1 MNLTEFTNL
10 IKDQFQYGGKKYGL
24 TSTRESTDELFDKH
38 GKNWLIGTIDKYCY
52 RYTNLKRERD
62 LLKISTYM
70 YILWLKRGFHID
82 NKRVIPI
89 DTNIKTKNEFFDTF
103 INSFK
108 THIKYCVMLESNNSI
123 KNISQELGRLSMREW
138 KKIGE
143 YDIFLILY
151 LSYTIWNNN
160 YAGIKKHD
168 KDTYK

>member
-62 LLKISTYM
+62 LLKIATYM

-82 NKRVIPI
+82 KKRVIPI
-89 DTNIKTKNEFFDTF
+89 DTNIKTKNEFFDMF
-103 INSFK
+103 INKFK
-108 THIKYCVMLESNNSI
+108 SYIKYYDMLTFNYPIESISKELSKWSI
-123 KNISQELGRLSMREW
+123 NEW
-138 KKIGE
+138 KAIQE
-143 YDIFLILY
+143 YNIFQIVY
-151 LSYTIWNNN
+151 LSHTIWNNN
-160 YAGIKKHD
+160 YAGIEKHD